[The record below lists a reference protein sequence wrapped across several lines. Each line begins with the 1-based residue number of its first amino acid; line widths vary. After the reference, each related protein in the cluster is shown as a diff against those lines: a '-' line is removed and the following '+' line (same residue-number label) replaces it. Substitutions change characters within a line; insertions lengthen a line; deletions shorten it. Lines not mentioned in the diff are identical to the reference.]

1 MIDDACRVEARFRAS
16 TSLRTRSPDLPTPLL
31 HPHSAKTGFLT
42 STARGNSSR
51 GCSRAPRRGPE
62 RGRRSVRLRRPR
74 PKQPRR
80 PARLRRSCRKPPHR
94 GPAGRPHRVRPRR
107 TRAGLRGGA
116 AEPRRT
122 GSGRPARSFSGV
134 LPAGLGGQDCRTEP
148 SGPAQMQACVPMAVR
163 TGYGVRDAAGM
174 LRACT
179 VARRRRPAPARAQTA
194 ASRQAHPARSSTR
207 RNRCTPT

>member
-31 HPHSAKTGFLT
+31 HSHSARTGFLT

-51 GCSRAPRRGPE
+51 GCSRGPE

-94 GPAGRPHRVRPRR
+94 GPAGRPHRVRHRR
-107 TRAGLRGGA
+107 TRTGLRGGA

-122 GSGRPARSFSGV
+122 GPGRPARSFSGGFAGRAWR
-134 LPAGLGGQDCRTEP
+134 AGLPDR
-148 SGPAQMQACVPMAVR
+148 A
-163 TGYGVRDAAGM
+163 
-174 LRACT
+174 LRACADAGLRADGSQDRLRCARCRRYAAGLHG
-179 VARRRRPAPARAQTA
+179 ARRRRPAPARAQTA